1 MRAGGGLSPAL
12 EVTVLTV
19 SDVPSCGAWSR
30 EVSTHGCLGQQQA
43 RHWGWGAAE
52 WAPGHLHHQCWE
64 TGASPWSSSR
74 GRRASALMLAK
85 LT

>member
-1 MRAGGGLSPAL
+1 MGTGGGLSPAP
-12 EVTVLTV
+12 EITVLTV
-19 SDVPSCGAWSR
+19 SDMPGCEAWPG
-30 EVSTHGCLGQQQA
+30 EVSTRGCLGWQQA

-52 WAPGHLHHQCWE
+52 WAPGQLHHQCWE
-64 TGASPWSSSR
+64 TGALPWSSSR